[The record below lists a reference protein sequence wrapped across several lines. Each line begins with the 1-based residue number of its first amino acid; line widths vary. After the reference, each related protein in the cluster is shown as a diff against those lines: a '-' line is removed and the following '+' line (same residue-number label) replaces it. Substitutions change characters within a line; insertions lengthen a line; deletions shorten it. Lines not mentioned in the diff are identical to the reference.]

1 MKNKAENLFVFATKN
16 NELAKEIEEIVRKH
30 EGSEIVRCEDR
41 LLDDLISQQSKEE
54 NKPQTVEEFV
64 NNEENRNAA
73 EIKAL
78 SLWNMLTNN
87 QDLSECNNRI
97 FTSAEVITRT
107 NLSRSKLKNLLELFD
122 LFGLVEFVDG
132 KRRREFKLIFGEKTK
147 QANVYADIIQDVTNL
162 NDDIAR
168 YKAIFK
174 DEEKEKAVEELKVN
188 IPQLIIY

>member
-1 MKNKAENLFVFATKN
+1 MENKAENLFVFATKN
-16 NELAKEIEEIVRKH
+16 NELAKEIEEIVNKH
-30 EGSEIVRCEDR
+30 EGIEIMRLEDR
-41 LLDDLISQQSKEE
+41 LLDDIENQQSKEE
-54 NKPQTVEEFV
+54 TKPQTVEEFV

-73 EIKAL
+73 ETKAL

-97 FTSAEVITRT
+97 FTSAEVTTRT
-107 NLSRSKLKNLLELFD
+107 NLSHSKLKNLLELFD
-122 LFGLVEFVDG
+122 LFGLVEFVNG
-132 KRRREFKLIFGEKTK
+132 KRHEFKLIFGEKTK

-174 DEEKEKAVEELKVN
+174 DEEKEKAVEELKTN

>member
-1 MKNKAENLFVFATKN
+1 MENKAENLFVFATKN
-16 NELAKEIEEIVRKH
+16 NELAKEIEEIVKKH
-30 EGSEIVRCEDR
+30 EGIEIIRLEDR

-73 EIKAL
+73 ETKAL

-87 QDLSECNNRI
+87 QDLSECDNRI
-97 FTSAEVITRT
+97 FTSAEVTTRT
-107 NLSRSKLKNLLELFD
+107 NLSHSKLKNLLELFD
-122 LFGLVEFVDG
+122 LFGLVEFVNG
-132 KRRREFKLIFGEKTK
+132 KRHEFKLIFGEKTK

-174 DEEKEKAVEELKVN
+174 DEEKEKAVEELKTN

>member
-1 MKNKAENLFVFATKN
+1 MENKAENLFVFATKN
-16 NELAKEIEEIVRKH
+16 NELAKEIEEIVKKH
-30 EGSEIVRCEDR
+30 EGIEIIRLEDR

-73 EIKAL
+73 ETKAL

-87 QDLSECNNRI
+87 QDLSKCNNRI
-97 FTSAEVITRT
+97 FTSAEVTTRT
-107 NLSRSKLKNLLELFD
+107 NLSHSKLKNLLELFD
-122 LFGLVEFVDG
+122 LFGLVEFVNG
-132 KRRREFKLIFGEKTK
+132 KRHEFKLIFGEKTK
-147 QANVYADIIQDVTNL
+147 QANVYADIIQDLTNL

-174 DEEKEKAVEELKVN
+174 DEEKEKAVEELKTD

>member
-1 MKNKAENLFVFATKN
+1 MENKAENLFVFATKN
-16 NELAKEIEEIVRKH
+16 NELAKEIEEIVKKH
-30 EGSEIVRCEDR
+30 EGIEIIRLEDR

-73 EIKAL
+73 ETKAL

-97 FTSAEVITRT
+97 FTSAEVTTRT
-107 NLSRSKLKNLLELFD
+107 NLSHSKLKNLLELFD
-122 LFGLVEFVDG
+122 LFGLVEFVNG
-132 KRRREFKLIFGEKTK
+132 KRHEFKLIFGEKTK

-174 DEEKEKAVEELKVN
+174 DEEKEKAVEELKAN

>member
-1 MKNKAENLFVFATKN
+1 MENKAENLFVFATMN
-16 NELAKEIEEIVRKH
+16 NELAKEIEEIVKKH
-30 EGSEIVRCEDR
+30 EGIEIIRLEDR

-73 EIKAL
+73 ETKAL

-97 FTSAEVITRT
+97 FTSAEVTTRT
-107 NLSRSKLKNLLELFD
+107 NLSHSKLKNLLELFD
-122 LFGLVEFVDG
+122 LFGLVEFVNG
-132 KRRREFKLIFGEKTK
+132 KRHEFKLIFGEKTK

-174 DEEKEKAVEELKVN
+174 DEEKEKAVEELKTN

>member
-1 MKNKAENLFVFATKN
+1 MENKAENLFVFATKN
-16 NELAKEIEEIVRKH
+16 NELAKEIEEIVKKH
-30 EGSEIVRCEDR
+30 EGIEIIRLEDR

-73 EIKAL
+73 ETKAL
-78 SLWNMLTNN
+78 LLWNMLTNN

-97 FTSAEVITRT
+97 FTSAEVTTRT
-107 NLSRSKLKNLLELFD
+107 NLSHSKLKNLLELFD
-122 LFGLVEFVDG
+122 LFGLVEFVNG
-132 KRRREFKLIFGEKTK
+132 KRHEFKLIFGEKTK

-174 DEEKEKAVEELKVN
+174 DEEKEKAVEELKTN

>member
-30 EGSEIVRCEDR
+30 EGIEIVRLEDR

-64 NNEENRNAA
+64 NNEENKSAA
-73 EIKAL
+73 ETKAL
-78 SLWNMLTNN
+78 SLWNMLTDN

-97 FTSAEVITRT
+97 FTSAEVTTRT
-107 NLSRSKLKNLLELFD
+107 NLSHSKLKNLLELFD
-122 LFGLVEFVDG
+122 LFGLVEFVNG
-132 KRRREFKLIFGEKTK
+132 KRHEFKLIFGEKTK

-168 YKAIFK
+168 YKAAFK
-174 DEEKEKAVEELKVN
+174 EEEKEKAVDELKTN

>member
-1 MKNKAENLFVFATKN
+1 MENKVENLFVFATKN
-16 NELAKEIEEIVRKH
+16 NELAKEIEEIVKKH
-30 EGSEIVRCEDR
+30 EGIEIIRLEDR
-41 LLDDLISQQSKEE
+41 LLDDLVNQQSKEE

-73 EIKAL
+73 ETKAL

-97 FTSAEVITRT
+97 FTSAEVTTRT
-107 NLSRSKLKNLLELFD
+107 NLSHSKLKNLLELFD
-122 LFGLVEFVDG
+122 LFGLVEFVNG
-132 KRRREFKLIFGEKTK
+132 KRHEFKLIFGEKTK

-174 DEEKEKAVEELKVN
+174 DEEKEKAVEELKTN

>member
-1 MKNKAENLFVFATKN
+1 MENKAENLFVFATKN
-16 NELAKEIEEIVRKH
+16 NELTKEIEEIVKKH
-30 EGSEIVRCEDR
+30 EGIEIIHLEDR

-73 EIKAL
+73 ETKAL

-97 FTSAEVITRT
+97 FTSAEVTTRT
-107 NLSRSKLKNLLELFD
+107 NLSHSKLKNLLELFD
-122 LFGLVEFVDG
+122 LFGLVEFING
-132 KRRREFKLIFGEKTK
+132 KRHEFKLIFGEKTK

-174 DEEKEKAVEELKVN
+174 DEEKEKAVEELKTN

>member
-1 MKNKAENLFVFATKN
+1 MENKVENLFVFATKN
-16 NELAKEIEEIVRKH
+16 NELAKEIEEIVKKH
-30 EGSEIVRCEDR
+30 EGIEIIRLEDR
-41 LLDDLISQQSKEE
+41 LLDDLVNQQSKEE

-73 EIKAL
+73 ETKAL

-97 FTSAEVITRT
+97 FTSAEVTTRT
-107 NLSRSKLKNLLELFD
+107 NLSHSKLKNLLELFD
-122 LFGLVEFVDG
+122 LFGLVEFVNG
-132 KRRREFKLIFGEKTK
+132 KRHEFKLIFGEKTK

-174 DEEKEKAVEELKVN
+174 YEEKEKAVEELKTN

>member
-1 MKNKAENLFVFATKN
+1 MENKAENLFVFATKN
-16 NELAKEIEEIVRKH
+16 NELAKEIEEIVKKH
-30 EGSEIVRCEDR
+30 EGIEIIRLEDR

-54 NKPQTVEEFV
+54 NNPQTVEEFV

-73 EIKAL
+73 ETKAL

-97 FTSAEVITRT
+97 FTSAEVTTRT
-107 NLSRSKLKNLLELFD
+107 NLSHSKLKNLLELFD
-122 LFGLVEFVDG
+122 LFGLVEFVNG
-132 KRRREFKLIFGEKTK
+132 KRHEFKLIFGEKTK

-174 DEEKEKAVEELKVN
+174 DEEKEKAVEELKTN